1 MQVLSNFQLQSEFNK
16 PILVDLFYNKTSTKK
31 PLVIFIHG
39 YKGYKDWGVFGKMNT
54 QFVDQGFAL
63 LKFNFSHN
71 GGTPEQPIDFP
82 DLEAFGNNNYTKE
95 LSDLQTVLNWIR
107 KETQL
112 HNEIDVDNIT
122 LIGHSR
128 GGGIATLTTASD
140 PRIKKVITWASV
152 CTLDRTMFQEG
163 EELQAWKT
171 SGVSY
176 VINGRTKQKMPHY
189 IQFYEDYMQNKEKL
203 NVESAAVNISVPH
216 LIIHG
221 DGDDAVPFFHAENLN
236 NWNPK
241 SKLINIEGANH
252 VFGGKQPW
260 TEESLPQHFQEVLDS
275 TLDFLKA

>member
-1 MQVLSNFQLQSEFNK
+1 MIILNNFQIASDFNK
-16 PILVDLFYNKTSTKK
+16 PILVDLFYQKTGTKK

-39 YKGYKDWGVFGKMNT
+39 YKGYKDWGVFRKMNDR
-54 QFVDQGFAL
+54 FVNEGFAL

-82 DLEAFGNNNYTKE
+82 DLEAFGNNNYSKE
-95 LSDLQTVLNWIR
+95 LSDLQTILNWISN
-107 KETQL
+107 ETQ
-112 HNEIDVDNIT
+112 HHAEIDIHNIT

-140 PRIKKVITWASV
+140 SRIQKVITWASV

-163 EELQAWKT
+163 KELEAWKE

-189 IQFYEDYMQNKEKL
+189 IQFYEDYIQNREKL
-203 NVESAAVNISVPH
+203 NVESAAKKIEVPH

-221 DGDDAVPFFHAENLN
+221 DGDDAVPFFHAENLHT
-236 NWNPK
+236 WNPK
-241 SKLINIEGANH
+241 SKLINIPKSNH

-260 TEESLPQHFQEVLDS
+260 TEESLPSDFEQVLDK
-275 TLDFLKA
+275 TLEFLKA

>member
-1 MQVLSNFQLQSEFNK
+1 MQLLSNFQLQSEFNK
-16 PILVDLFYNKTSTKK
+16 PILVDLFFRETSTRK

-71 GGTPEQPIDFP
+71 GGTPEQHIDFP

-95 LSDLQTVLNWIR
+95 LSDLQTVLNWIT
-107 KETQL
+107 KETEFN
-112 HNEIDVDNIT
+112 NEIDIENIT

-140 PRIKKVITWASV
+140 ARIKKAITWASV

-163 EELQAWKT
+163 EELQAWKS

-203 NVESAAVNISVPH
+203 NVESAANKISVPH

-221 DGDDAVPFFHAENLN
+221 DGDDAVPFFHAQNLN
-236 NWNPK
+236 KWNPK
-241 SKLINIEGANH
+241 SELINIEGANH

-260 TEESLPQHFQEVLDS
+260 TEDSLPQHFQKVLDR

>member
-1 MQVLSNFQLQSEFNK
+1 MKILSNFQIKSKFHK
-16 PILVDLFYNKTSTKK
+16 PILLDLFYQKTGAQK

-39 YKGYKDWGVFGKMNT
+39 YKGYKDWGVFGKMNDR
-54 QFVDQGFAL
+54 FVDEGFAL

-82 DLEAFGNNNYTKE
+82 DLEAFGNNNYSKE
-95 LSDLQTVLNWIR
+95 LSDLQTVLNWIST
-107 KETQL
+107 ETQY
-112 HNEIDVDNIT
+112 HEEIDIHNIA

-140 PRIKKVITWASV
+140 SRIQKVITWASV
-152 CTLDRTMFQEG
+152 CTLNRTMFQEG
-163 EELQAWKT
+163 KELQAWKE

-189 IQFYEDYMQNKEKL
+189 IQFYEDYIQNKEKL
-203 NVESAAVNISVPH
+203 NIESAAKKIEVPH

-221 DGDDAVPFFHAENLN
+221 DGDDAVPFIHAENLHA
-236 NWNPK
+236 WNPE
-241 SKLINIEGANH
+241 SKLINIPEANH

-260 TEESLPQHFQEVLDS
+260 TEEFLPSDFEQVLDI
-275 TLDFLKA
+275 TLEFLKA